1 MKPVFQVLF
10 GLIAILTLGALVL
23 SFSLDGMVKSNIEN
37 TTSEM
42 LDTSVEVN
50 GVAISILD
58 GTGTIKGVT
67 VHNPEGFSNNPAAKL
82 QQISMKVDLYS
93 LLSDTIIV
101 KEIQIQKPHFYYEQ
115 KVSGSNLN
123 TLTDN
128 LGGSSSSGTSL
139 IVDHLLVE
147 NGRVTL
153 TAEIGGENT
162 VEGNFS
168 NIEVEGIGRNGNNT
182 VEQTIKEILEP
193 ILKKA
198 AEEAIKQG
206 MMDKA
211 KDAVEGLLDG

>member
-1 MKPVFQVLF
+1 M
-10 GLIAILTLGALVL
+10 
-23 SFSLDGMVKSNIEN
+23 M
-37 TTSEM
+37 
-42 LDTSVEVN
+42 
-50 GVAISILD
+50 
-58 GTGTIKGVT
+58 
-67 VHNPEGFSNNPAAKL
+67 
-82 QQISMKVDLYS
+82 VDLYS
-93 LLSDTIIV
+93 LISDTIIV

-206 MMDKA
+206 VMDKA